1 MLDPE
6 AKILIHNLC
15 PKGRKHI
22 ARGEAPGRRNIKR
35 AVISFT
41 LSGLIVFIH
50 FSRGLYPLLY
60 TDGLSGLTL
69 KFLNIKYSQKGDI
82 NHDE

>member
-22 ARGEAPGRRNIKR
+22 ARGEAPGRRNRKR
-35 AVISFT
+35 INPEGVKEKRILLISQEI
-41 LSGLIVFIH
+41 LH
-50 FSRGLYPLLY
+50 
-60 TDGLSGLTL
+60 
-69 KFLNIKYSQKGDI
+69 
-82 NHDE
+82 